1 MSIRV
6 PMVEETEASEEARRE
21 FAYQVQK
28 NGRIT
33 NMKRTLL
40 HSLPAY
46 KAYMEWYTLRDEIEP
61 FIGARG
67 VIVYSHAISSQTDCL
82 ICSTFFRRYLI
93 DSGEDPVNLTL
104 SPTEQLLVEYGQQLV
119 KDANN
124 VSDSLFSRLA
134 DTFDDRQ
141 IVLLTTFAGLMI
153 ATNLFNNALRIPLD
167 DYLQDYRDAAKAGV
181 HE

>member
-1 MSIRV
+1 MPSRV
-6 PMVEETEASEEARRE
+6 PMVEESEATEEARRE
-21 FAYQVQK
+21 FAYQVEK

-46 KAYMEWYTLRDEIEP
+46 KAYMEWYALRDEIEP
-61 FIGARG
+61 FIGTRG
-67 VIVYSHAISSQTDCL
+67 VIIYSHAISTQTDCL

-93 DSGEDPVNLTL
+93 DSGEDPAHLTL
-104 SPTEQLLVEYGQQLV
+104 SPREQLLVDYGRQLAT
-119 KDANN
+119 DSNN
-124 VSDSLFSRLA
+124 VSDALFERLA
-134 DTFDDRQ
+134 AEFDDRQ

-167 DYLQDYRDAAKAGV
+167 DYLQGYRQSAQAGV
-181 HE
+181 DA

>member
-1 MSIRV
+1 MSSRV
-6 PMVEETEASEEARRE
+6 PMVEESEATEEARRE
-21 FAYQVQK
+21 FAYQVEK

-67 VIVYSHAISSQTDCL
+67 VIIYSHAISTQTDCL

-93 DSGEDPVNLTL
+93 DSGEDPANLTL
-104 SPTEQLLVEYGQQLV
+104 SPKEQLLVDYGRQLV
-119 KDANN
+119 TDANN
-124 VSDSLFSRLA
+124 VSDELFERLA
-134 DTFDDRQ
+134 AEFDDRQ

-167 DYLQDYRDAAKAGV
+167 DYLQGYRNPAAAGA
-181 HE
+181 HA